1 MITTLLFNLASEE
14 ASKNNRRRLMTYE
27 ITDRD
32 GEWMM
37 VRNPKFLDLPSLI
50 TDTRPFIELIVE
62 YAEYGNNIEQ
72 LTL

>member
-1 MITTLLFNLASEE
+1 
-14 ASKNNRRRLMTYE
+14 MTYE